1 MYSTSPLTNPSLI
14 HSHKHAHID
23 KCTHAHTHIPHVDT
37 YMCTHVYIH
46 MCMCMHKRMQVDPAQ
61 LLSLHQF
68 VCRSVSVSFVVVNKN
83 GASTE
88 SPTATIAVAGKGTC
102 THVLKYLQPNPHSRV
117 TEATNYSE
125 GVN

>member
-1 MYSTSPLTNPSLI
+1 
-14 HSHKHAHID
+14 
-23 KCTHAHTHIPHVDT
+23 
-37 YMCTHVYIH
+37 
-46 MCMCMHKRMQVDPAQ
+46 MHKRMQVDPAQ
-61 LLSLHQF
+61 LLSLQQF

-102 THVLKYLQPNPHSRV
+102 THVLKYLQPNPHFRV